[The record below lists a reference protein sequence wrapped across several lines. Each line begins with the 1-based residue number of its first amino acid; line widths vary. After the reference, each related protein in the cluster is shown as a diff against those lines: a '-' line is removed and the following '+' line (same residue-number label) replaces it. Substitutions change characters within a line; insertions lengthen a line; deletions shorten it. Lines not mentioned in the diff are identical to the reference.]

1 MNRFVAILALLLA
14 LVICP
19 VTSTGQTVGQSAGAD
34 PDLEVMSLS
43 EYLGYVK
50 SFHPVVKQANLVI
63 NESEAKLL
71 KARGAFDPKLE
82 VDMDRKE
89 FKSTEYYDKL
99 NAAFKIPTWYGIE
112 FRAKYEENSGVYL
125 NPESTVP
132 EDGLYSVG
140 VSVSLAQGLLTNR
153 RMAMLKQAKLYNL
166 QAQADRQLLVNDILY
181 QAAQTYF
188 NWLKTYN
195 DKLIYESFL
204 DNAEFRLEGIKK
216 SFEVGEFPAVDTLEA
231 GIIVNNRKLEYE
243 NARMT
248 HVKASLEL
256 STFLWLEGNVPVELQ
271 DNVVPDVNTL
281 ERIDQALNTADLS
294 LEMID
299 LEEHPKLI
307 SLGYKYEGL
316 LVDKRLKANNLL
328 PRVDL
333 EYNLYSE
340 TPGYIDS
347 YDTGNYRA
355 GLNINFPLF
364 LRKERGDLKLAKA
377 KVQSTEFEIAATRVN
392 LRNKIAAITQEMESY
407 LLQNAITEDMVR
419 DYDVLL
425 RAEERKFFLGE
436 SLLFLI
442 NSRESKLI
450 EAKLKANEIEYKY
463 FNSKALLFNTL
474 GNLGVPSP
482 TD

>member
-1 MNRFVAILALLLA
+1 MKRLALITILFLVSITRAQEPLEQPDQDLSQELNPEVLSLA
-14 LVICP
+14 
-19 VTSTGQTVGQSAGAD
+19 
-34 PDLEVMSLS
+34 

-63 NESEAKLL
+63 NEGEAKLL

-82 VDMDRKE
+82 VDMERKE
-89 FKSTEYYDKL
+89 FKSTDYYDKL
-99 NAAFKIPTWYGIE
+99 NAAFKIPTWYGVE
-112 FRAKYEENSGVYL
+112 FKAKYEENSGVFL

-153 RMAMLKQAKLYNL
+153 RMAMLKQARLFNK
-166 QAQADRQLLVNDILY
+166 QVQADRQLMVNDILFE
-181 QAAQTYF
+181 AAQTYF
-188 NWLKTYN
+188 KWLKTYN
-195 DKLIYESFL
+195 DKQVYDSFL
-204 DNAEFRLEGIKK
+204 YNAEFRLEGIIK
-216 SFEVGEFPAVDTLEA
+216 SYEAGEYPAVDTLEA
-231 GIIVNNRKLEYE
+231 GIIVQTRRLAYE

-256 STFLWLEGNVPVELQ
+256 ATFLWLDDNTPIELR
-271 DNVVPDVNTL
+271 DNVVPDTNT
-281 ERIDQALNTADLS
+281 EVIIDEALNTSGINLDMLDI
-294 LEMID
+294 EN
-299 LEEHPKLI
+299 HPKLI

-316 LVDKRLKANNLL
+316 IVEKRLKANNLL

-347 YDTGNYRA
+347 YTTSNYMA
-355 GLNINFPLF
+355 GLNVNFPLF

-377 KVQSTEFEIAATRVN
+377 KVQSAEFEIAATRVS
-392 LRNKIAAITQEMESY
+392 LRNKIDAISQEMESY
-407 LLQNAITEDMVR
+407 LLQNAMTENMVR
-419 DYDVLL
+419 DYETLL

-436 SLLFLI
+436 SFLFLI

-450 EAKLKANEIEYKY
+450 EARLKANEIENKY
-463 FNSKALLFNTL
+463 FNSKASLFNTL
-474 GNLGVPSP
+474 GYLGVSS
-482 TD
+482 

>member
-1 MNRFVAILALLLA
+1 MKRVILITILLLGA
-14 LVICP
+14 ITSAQVP
-19 VTSTGQTVGQSAGAD
+19 VEQ
-34 PDLEVMSLS
+34 PDQDLSQELNTEVLSLS

-63 NESEAKLL
+63 NEGEAELL

-82 VDMDRKE
+82 VDMERKE
-89 FKSTEYYDKL
+89 FKSTDYYDKL
-99 NAAFKIPTWYGIE
+99 NAAFKIPTWYGVE
-112 FRAKYEENSGVYL
+112 FKAKYEENSGVFL

-153 RMAMLKQAKLYNL
+153 RMAMLKQARLFNK
-166 QAQADRQLLVNDILY
+166 QVQADRQLMVNDILFE
-181 QAAQTYF
+181 AAQTYF
-188 NWLKTYN
+188 KWLKTYN
-195 DKLIYESFL
+195 DKQVYDSFL
-204 DNAEFRLEGIKK
+204 YNAEFRLEGIIK
-216 SFEVGEFPAVDTLEA
+216 SYEAGEYPAVDTLEA
-231 GIIVNNRKLEYE
+231 GIIVQTRRLAYE

-256 STFLWLEGNVPVELQ
+256 ATFLWLDDNTPIELR
-271 DNVVPDVNTL
+271 DNVVPDTNT
-281 ERIDQALNTADLS
+281 EVIIDEALNTSGINLDMLDI
-294 LEMID
+294 EN
-299 LEEHPKLI
+299 HPKLI

-316 LVDKRLKANNLL
+316 MVEKRLKANNLL

-347 YDTGNYRA
+347 YNTSNYMA
-355 GLNINFPLF
+355 GLNVNFPLF

-377 KVQSTEFEIAATRVN
+377 KVQSAEFEIAATRVS
-392 LRNKIAAITQEMESY
+392 LRNKIDAISQEMESY
-407 LLQNAITEDMVR
+407 LLQNAMTENMVR
-419 DYDVLL
+419 DYETLL

-436 SLLFLI
+436 SFLFLI

-450 EAKLKANEIEYKY
+450 EARLKANETENKY
-463 FNSKALLFNTL
+463 FNSKARLFNTL
-474 GNLGVPSP
+474 GYLGVSS
-482 TD
+482 